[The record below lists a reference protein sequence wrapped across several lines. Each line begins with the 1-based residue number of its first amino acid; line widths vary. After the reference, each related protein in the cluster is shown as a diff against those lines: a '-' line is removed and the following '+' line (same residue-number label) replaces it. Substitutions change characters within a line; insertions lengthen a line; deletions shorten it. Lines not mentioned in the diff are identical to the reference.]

1 MPFISLLDLLERQ
14 WAGQLRQVSLVSEA
28 GVPEEMATA
37 AAEALGHVYG
47 HEEVA
52 VRWPACVAISLT
64 RMAAAG
70 EAFWPRWRAATGRRG
85 NAAGWGRAF
94 LAALDVFGLPR
105 AATAAQSIMLHA
117 GRPAPE
123 PPRRLLDPFG
133 GGISGPEGADLL
145 VFAEDGRELTGD
157 LPPGPVWVA
166 HRRDGVLTSD
176 GPLRTIAE
184 GVLPFGWEHWR
195 LALISLEGGS
205 WLAAASSGAGSRRR
219 PVRGRAGPR
228 LLPGEAV
235 GGVSAPDGSAV
246 LAGPP
251 ALWLPRG
258 DWRVTVGHAGD
269 TVRRAD
275 PADPWA
281 LLPRPLLGTFTVT
294 SSDADG
300 RTGRHTVTIAEGL
313 RVRYDPPIRLFEGD
327 GLAPADVS
335 FHTGPGLTATP
346 QALTLTAAQTTRA
359 LTCVASGRTLVLTVR
374 PPHMRVRVDRQW
386 HTAPPRL
393 TPEHRWLRLDLPG
406 LANPPIEV
414 IAGGR
419 AVQELTAHSRG
430 DYPLV
435 RLRDTVLAHGEITL
449 RVRDITLATMSAP
462 LGTTSDP
469 WLCND

>member
-1 MPFISLLDLLERQ
+1 MPFIALLDLLERQ
-14 WAGQLRQVSLVSEA
+14 WAAHLRHVSLVSEA
-28 GVPEEMATA
+28 DVREEMSMAV
-37 AAEALGHVYG
+37 AEALGHVYG

-70 EAFWPRWRAATGRRG
+70 EAFWPRWRVATKHRG
-85 NAAGWGRAF
+85 NAAGWGKAF

-105 AATAAQSIMLHA
+105 EATATQSIMLHA
-117 GRPAPE
+117 GRQVPE
-123 PPRRLLDPFG
+123 PPRRLVDPFG
-133 GGISGPEGADLL
+133 GGISGPVGEDLL
-145 VFAEDGRELTGD
+145 VFAEDGRELTAD

-176 GPLRTIAE
+176 GPLRMIAE
-184 GVLPFGWEHWR
+184 GLLPFGWEQWR
-195 LALISLEGGS
+195 LALVSLEGGS
-205 WLAAASSGAGSRRR
+205 WLAVADGRKR
-219 PVRGRAGPR
+219 PVRGKAGPR
-228 LLPGEAV
+228 LLPAEAV
-235 GGVSAPDGSAV
+235 CGVSTPAGSTV

-251 ALWLPRG
+251 ALWLPRE
-258 DWRVTVGHAGD
+258 DWRVTVARAGG
-269 TVRRAD
+269 TAQRAD

-294 SSDADG
+294 VSGADG
-300 RTGRHTVTIAEGL
+300 RPKRHTVTIVEGL
-313 RVRYDPPIRLFEGD
+313 RGRYDPPVRLFEGD

-346 QALTLTAAQTTRA
+346 QALTFTAAQTASR
-359 LTCVASGRTLVLTVR
+359 LTCVASGHSLVLTVC
-374 PPHMRVRVDRQW
+374 PPHMRVRVDQQW

-414 IAGGR
+414 IAGGGV
-419 AVQELTAHSRG
+419 VQELTAHARG

-435 RLRDTVLAHGEITL
+435 RLRDTVRAHSEITL
-449 RVRDITLATMSAP
+449 RVGNITLATMSPPQRRAP
-462 LGTTSDP
+462 DP